1 MARFNRKLPSVNAT
15 SSADI
20 AFILLLF
27 FLLTGSLN
35 PDLGIFRH
43 LLPDTSEARLKKRKN
58 IEQRDF
64 LVFTLTDKN
73 ELLMDGKPVWLPE
86 LRNTAKTFISNPD
99 NLENLPRKETLDFE
113 GVGKVEI
120 APNAVISLEM
130 SRKTD
135 YETYL
140 KVFGE
145 LSAAYSEL
153 RDEFSQVH
161 FGRNYE
167 RLTAEQQST
176 VREIYPIRISERET
190 DGKEAER

>member
-1 MARFNRKLPSVNAT
+1 LPSVNAT

-64 LVFTLTDKN
+64 LVFTVTDKN

-86 LRNTAKTFISNPD
+86 LRNTAKTFIANPD
-99 NLENLPRKETLDFE
+99 KLENLPRKETLDFE